1 MFEIRLYE
9 PEDDALQVYT
19 LWQHTLSHLWP
30 LPYDIFHAVTIANPA
45 YRQGDHFVAVSGS
58 EIVGW
63 VATQVQRRVPSP
75 EGHLQLLLV
84 APAYQR
90 RGVGRML
97 HAHALSSLKQRGA
110 AQIQLG
116 GGFSYLWQGVP
127 ASLPDAWPFFQACGW
142 KEVERSFD
150 LVRELEGYA
159 TPSGIYERLRPT
171 IAILQATSDDA
182 PAILSFEEHHFPEW
196 LLYYQQVVQ
205 HQGYADVVVAKE
217 AHQRIVGTALVVD
230 PHAPGWNN
238 DIRWLSLLG
247 TNTGGIGTLGVA
259 ESLREQ
265 GIGLAL
271 AARVTEIVRE
281 RGLER
286 SYIGWTWLVDW
297 YGKLGYKVWQ
307 EYIMSWQRDE

>member
-1 MFEIRLYE
+1 MFELRAYE

-30 LPYDIFHAVTIANPA
+30 LPYDIFHVVTVANPA

-63 VATQVQRRVPSP
+63 VATQVQRRGASP
-75 EGHLQLLLV
+75 EGHLMLLLV

-127 ASLPDAWPFFQACGW
+127 TSLPDAWSFFQACGW

-150 LVRELEGYA
+150 LVRELTGYA

-171 IAILQATSDDA
+171 IAIRQATSDDA
-182 PAILSFEEHHFPEW
+182 TAILSFEEHHFPEW
-196 LLYYQQVVQ
+196 LLYYQQVIQ
-205 HQGYADVVVAKE
+205 QQRYADVIIAKE
-217 AHQRIVGTALVVD
+217 AHQSIVGTALVVD

-238 DIRWLSLLG
+238 DIRWLPLLG
-247 TNTGGIGTLGVA
+247 TNTGGMGTLGVA
-259 ESLREQ
+259 EFLREQ

-307 EYIMSWQRDE
+307 EYIMSWRKGE